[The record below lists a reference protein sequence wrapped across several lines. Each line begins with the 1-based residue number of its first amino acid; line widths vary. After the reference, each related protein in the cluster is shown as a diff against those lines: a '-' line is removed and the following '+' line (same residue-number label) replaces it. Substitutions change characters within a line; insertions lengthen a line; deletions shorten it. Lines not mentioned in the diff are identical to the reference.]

1 MSLNNSNK
9 NILDTDLDMTSL
21 DTPKWLQVFNKIA
34 ICLGIINLGAS
45 ILSIFSIPYLLS
57 LLFLAP
63 TLGPISYIVVKKLKA
78 KSDQEC
84 KTSMQIV
91 DQVAKLFVEIEEKDH
106 KITKSSVCFYQEI
119 LNNSILASLN
129 NEAKTNINQ
138 FLYMI
143 NANYYDE
150 ITRAHETL
158 TREALITRVIE
169 QIGIYVSNNNVASFG
184 PKEVEGVISMCFFI
198 ENEIKKQII
207 NEFKK
212 SLIKCGECVNYH
224 IYDKNID
231 TSKPID
237 ERIKAIEA
245 ERDSL
250 EHQLKLFD
258 ASDIKW
264 YEFLLKTFT
273 KVPAD
278 LKEYG
283 EVTSVE
289 WDLFALRDIMSFML
303 SNFHQELLSIKGDF
317 YNSKVVIDYMY
328 NAFVYTKVNNKTKVG
343 LEEMINTFKNWS
355 FFEDNLDLKLK
366 IMDAIFNEFRIDYKL
381 HPFKKHARKEKS
393 NIREF
398 KKRKNRM

>member
-9 NILDTDLDMTSL
+9 NIFDTDLDMTSL

-34 ICLGIINLGAS
+34 ICLGIINLSAS

-63 TLGPISYIVVKKLKA
+63 TLGPVSYIVVNKLKA

-91 DQVAKLFVEIEEKDH
+91 DQVAKLFVEIEENDH

-119 LNNSILASLN
+119 LNNSILASLDN
-129 NEAKTNINQ
+129 NTKTNINQ

-169 QIGIYVSNNNVASFG
+169 QIGMYVSNNNVASFG
-184 PKEVEGVISMCFFI
+184 PKEAEIVVSMCFFI
-198 ENEIKKQII
+198 ENDIKKQII

-212 SLIKCGECVNYH
+212 AERKCGEHVNYH

-237 ERIKAIEA
+237 ERIQEIELD
-245 ERDSL
+245 RDSL

-258 ASDIKW
+258 VSDIKW

-273 KVPAD
+273 KVSED

-303 SNFHQELLSIKGDF
+303 NNFHQELLSIKGEL
-317 YNSKVVIDYMY
+317 YNSKVVIDFMY

-355 FFEDNLDLKLK
+355 FFEDNLALKLK
-366 IMDAIFNEFRIDYKL
+366 ILDAIFTEFNIDYSL
-381 HPFKKHARKEKS
+381 HPYKKQTW
-393 NIREF
+393 
-398 KKRKNRM
+398 KRKNNIIKLRS